1 MIGLTI
7 LGTDT
12 EVGKTYVACRII
24 ESLVRDG
31 VSVGAYKPVA
41 SGASTFDQSDGY
53 QLWQATGKRGTLLD
67 VCPQSFLAPLAP
79 PVAAELEGKLVSDQL
94 ILSGAKA
101 WSEKCELLIL
111 EGAGG
116 LMSPISWSMTNADLA
131 IKMQLPVILVSQ
143 NRLGVVN
150 QILTTLTAA
159 QSLGLTV
166 ACVVL
171 NTPQGIEPGLA
182 ETNKRLLR
190 SFFGRSTNSPLVV
203 HLDRNAC
210 HFQPKVAWQELAK

>member
-12 EVGKTYVACRII
+12 EVGKTYTACRII
-24 ESLVRDG
+24 ESLVRNG
-31 VSVGAYKPVA
+31 VAVGAYKPVA
-41 SGASTFDQSDGY
+41 SGALTLEQSDGY
-53 QLWQATGKRGTLLD
+53 QLWQATGKRGKLID
-67 VCPQSFLAPLAP
+67 VCPQSFLTPLAP
-79 PVAAELEGKLVSDQL
+79 PVAAEIEGKQVSDHL
-94 ILSGAKA
+94 ILSGADA
-101 WSEKCELLIL
+101 WSDHCEMLIL

-131 IKMQLPVILVSQ
+131 KKIRFPVILVSQ

-159 QSLGLTV
+159 HSLGLTV

-171 NTPQGIEPGLA
+171 NTPQGIEPGLG
-182 ETNKRLLR
+182 ETNERLLR
-190 SFFGRSTNSPLVV
+190 SFVQRTADSPSIV
-203 HLDRNAC
+203 HLGQNALA
-210 HFQPKVAWQELAK
+210 FEKNVAWQELAR